1 MKNSTVSLFES
12 YKQKLPIGQVKLFDW
27 VCSER
32 YKEEAK
38 YIRSLSEKSEQRKC
52 GCIKMKMFERRGP
65 PGGAVHYRER
75 SLVVPCPLTWHRG
88 RSRVFTAKNRC
99 LLCSGGMSIDVP
111 LAA

>member
-38 YIRSLSEKSEQRKC
+38 YIRSLSEKSEQRKYKAELP
-52 GCIKMKMFERRGP
+52 CITPSGIFSYCSDKYLDLHSGYICIDIDGGKDNPKITDFEK
-65 PGGAVHYRER
+65 
-75 SLVVPCPLTWHRG
+75 L
-88 RSRVFTAKNRC
+88 N
-99 LLCSGGMSIDVP
+99 
-111 LAA
+111 

>member
-38 YIRSLSEKSEQRKC
+38 YIRSLSEKSEQRK
-52 GCIKMKMFERRGP
+52 E
-65 PGGAVHYRER
+65 
-75 SLVVPCPLTWHRG
+75 VVSKR
-88 RSRVFTAKNRC
+88 
-99 LLCSGGMSIDVP
+99 
-111 LAA
+111 

>member
-38 YIRSLSEKSEQRKC
+38 YIRSLSEKSEQRSDTRQNC
-52 GCIKMKMFERRGP
+52 LVSLRVVYFLIVVISTWICI
-65 PGGAVHYRER
+65 AVI
-75 SLVVPCPLTWHRG
+75 SAL
-88 RSRVFTAKNRC
+88 
-99 LLCSGGMSIDVP
+99 I
-111 LAA
+111 

>member
-38 YIRSLSEKSEQRKC
+38 YIRSLSEKIYHSE
-52 GCIKMKMFERRGP
+52 
-65 PGGAVHYRER
+65 
-75 SLVVPCPLTWHRG
+75 
-88 RSRVFTAKNRC
+88 
-99 LLCSGGMSIDVP
+99 
-111 LAA
+111 

>member
-38 YIRSLSEKSEQRKC
+38 YIRSLSEKSEQRITRQNC
-52 GCIKMKMFERRGP
+52 LVSLRVVYFLIVVISTWICI
-65 PGGAVHYRER
+65 AVI
-75 SLVVPCPLTWHRG
+75 SAL
-88 RSRVFTAKNRC
+88 
-99 LLCSGGMSIDVP
+99 I
-111 LAA
+111 

>member
-38 YIRSLSEKSEQRKC
+38 YIRSLSEKKRTTEVQGQNC
-52 GCIKMKMFERRGP
+52 LCITPSGIF
-65 PGGAVHYRER
+65 
-75 SLVVPCPLTWHRG
+75 
-88 RSRVFTAKNRC
+88 F
-99 LLCSGGMSIDVP
+99 LL
-111 LAA
+111 

>member
-38 YIRSLSEKSEQRKC
+38 YIRSLSEKKRTTEVQGRIALYHSEWY
-52 GCIKMKMFERRGP
+52 IF
-65 PGGAVHYRER
+65 
-75 SLVVPCPLTWHRG
+75 
-88 RSRVFTAKNRC
+88 
-99 LLCSGGMSIDVP
+99 LL
-111 LAA
+111 

>member
-38 YIRSLSEKSEQRKC
+38 YIRSLSEKSEQRKYKANC
-52 GCIKMKMFERRGP
+52 LVSLRVVYFLIVVISTWICI
-65 PGGAVHYRER
+65 AVI
-75 SLVVPCPLTWHRG
+75 SAL
-88 RSRVFTAKNRC
+88 
-99 LLCSGGMSIDVP
+99 I
-111 LAA
+111 